1 MSDTQETPEMRLT
14 RLEEKMGFVN
24 TSLEDLEGEI
34 IRLRESTDQKFW
46 RLTLLIVGS
55 YFIPIA
61 LFFLQRLTT

>member
-1 MSDTQETPEMRLT
+1 MRLT

-55 YFIPIA
+55 YFVPIE